1 MQNYSKTIG
10 KMSASIEFL
19 ILLQTVPLINFS
31 LSMRVF
37 DDSFSADPVRI
48 KD

>member
-1 MQNYSKTIG
+1 MLNFS
-10 KMSASIEFL
+10 L
-19 ILLQTVPLINFS
+19 LLQTFLLINFS

-37 DDSFSADPVRI
+37 DDPFSADPVRI